1 MGAKTGIEW
10 TDSTWNPFMGCS
22 RVSKGCRHCYA
33 ERIAGR
39 FSAKTEGV
47 YAGTTKAVE
56 GLQVWTGK
64 LNSAREVWTA
74 KLNSAREVWTAKLNS
89 AREQT
94 WELPLRWKK
103 PRRVFVNSMSDLFHE
118 NAPLKWVDRAFA
130 TMALAPRHVF
140 QILTKRPERMLD
152 YLTLAGTKANI
163 HAELTGIKL
172 SRREFDHLPF
182 EPPAWPL
189 PNVWLGVSV
198 ENQRAADER
207 IPLLLKTPA
216 AMRFVSCEPLL
227 GPISLDRWSGE
238 ALKCMWPGCGWWGPT
253 GEACRDESNPDGSRT
268 LCPCCGETCP
278 PAALL
283 GEALHWVICGGE
295 SGPNARAMNPDWAR
309 SLRDQ
314 CVVAGVPYF
323 FKQWGEWMPSLAEP
337 VRGEHTS
344 VRIFLRPDGFLGQQ
358 GDWWHGKA
366 AAMDRVGKK
375 AAGALLDGR
384 EWKQFPQEI
393 PVIARWR

>member
-22 RVSKGCRHCYA
+22 RVSEGCRHCYA

-39 FSAKTEGV
+39 FSAKAAGAGV
-47 YAGTTKAVE
+47 YD
-56 GLQVWTGK
+56 GLTQLVKGGQVWTG
-64 LNSAREVWTA
+64 
-74 KLNSAREVWTAKLNS
+74 KLNS

-118 NAPLKWVDRAFA
+118 NAPPKWVDRTFA

-163 HAELTGIKL
+163 DAELIGIKL

-207 IPLLLKTPA
+207 IPLLLRTPA
-216 AMRFVSCEPLL
+216 AMRFISAEPLL

-268 LCPCCGETCP
+268 FCPCCGETCP

-295 SGPNARAMNPDWAR
+295 SGPRARAMTPDWAR
-309 SLRDQ
+309 SLKDQ
-314 CVVAGVPYF
+314 CVNAGVPFF
-323 FKQWGEWMPSLAEP
+323 FKQWGEWMPGSGPDPAKEIPVHAHNGDGSPMGLMHLA
-337 VRGEHTS
+337 
-344 VRIFLRPDGFLGQQ
+344 
-358 GDWWHGKA
+358 
-366 AAMDRVGKK
+366 GKK

-393 PVIARWR
+393 PVIA